1 MMPYTRFDN
10 SHMKFI
16 TLKVNMDTKSVIA
29 RKRLLKLQAQI
40 LAAEKN
46 ITIDDAFD
54 LLLGPTPAKPI
65 KQKISRNTKR
75 QHEPS
80 SLLKGLIDKTY
91 ATDWKKTK

>member
-40 LAAEKN
+40 IAAEKKYN
-46 ITIDDAFD
+46 
-54 LLLGPTPAKPI
+54 
-65 KQKISRNTKR
+65 
-75 QHEPS
+75 
-80 SLLKGLIDKTY
+80 Y
-91 ATDWKKTK
+91 